1 MSRILK
7 RPMFRK
13 GGLSQETGI
22 MSGLDRKGYAQGS
35 YAPRVNYATGFPG
48 VLSGSSYSTA
58 GSPIRLPVTT
68 AQVPAL
74 YNPPKIGLMEKLGK
88 AYRNLI
94 GTKGSRMA
102 NIKGGI
108 RSLYNRIPQAGLMSK
123 YPAAT
128 GAAATVGPLA
138 AYVYGAKKLQESLP
152 EQLQEEGG
160 LYDTVGFGADPMGA
174 GAGIPPEVDKI
185 LRGKE
190 INIQGEPLIPEKD
203 EKEEKVKDDLDKE
216 QPKLKSDVETIY
228 GDLLPMIEKELGA
241 DPDDTKRQLYVQ
253 LAQAGANLLAQPG
266 GDLVGAI
273 GKATKDPI
281 SNVGKVLD
289 KESATD
295 REAKLLAFKLAAD
308 RAAPGEMGK
317 LIQDLKKEN
326 FTQSEINTIIQNRQ
340 PGSGYRSQ
348 TELAEVQALQEELTN
363 EFSKVTKNKD
373 VPLQTAKDLKFAQ
386 DNFGFAVTD
395 FKPLPAKEKRV
406 VGQYYFDPK
415 SRKIGRLNKD
425 KTKLIRPNEVGFM
438 DQPEQ
443 E

>member
-1 MSRILK
+1 MTRTLT

-22 MSGLDRKGYAQGS
+22 MSGLDRKGYAGGGNIGGGRISGTPMGS
-35 YAPRVNYATGFPG
+35 RTGFQQ
-48 VLSGSSYSTA
+48 LTFSGMS
-58 GSPIRLPVTT
+58 G

-74 YNPPKIGLMEKLGK
+74 YDPPKIDRMRRLGRGF
-88 AYRNLI
+88 RNLI
-94 GTKGSRMA
+94 GTKGSG
-102 NIKGGI
+102 IKRRIGSGI
-108 RSLYNRIPQAGLMSK
+108 SSLYNKIPEAGLMSK

-128 GAAATVGPLA
+128 GTAATVGPLA

-152 EQLQEEGG
+152 EQLQGEGG
-160 LYDTVGFGADPMGA
+160 IYDSAGFADPMSA
-174 GAGIPPEVDKI
+174 GADVDPNVDKI

-190 INIQGEPLIPEKD
+190 INIQGEPLIPEKEKKE
-203 EKEEKVKDDLDKE
+203 EKEEKE
-216 QPKLKSDVETIY
+216 QPKLKSDFETIY
-228 GDLLPMIEKELGA
+228 GDLLPMIEKELGS
-241 DPDDTKRQLYVQ
+241 DPEDTKKQLYVQ

>member
-1 MSRILK
+1 MTRTLT

-22 MSGLDRKGYAQGS
+22 MSGLDRKGYAGGGNIGGGRISGTPMGS
-35 YAPRVNYATGFPG
+35 RTGFQQ
-48 VLSGSSYSTA
+48 LTFSGMS
-58 GSPIRLPVTT
+58 G

-74 YNPPKIGLMEKLGK
+74 YDPPKIDRMRRLGRGF
-88 AYRNLI
+88 RNLI
-94 GTKGSRMA
+94 GTKGSG
-102 NIKGGI
+102 IKRRIGSGI
-108 RSLYNRIPQAGLMSK
+108 SSLYNKIPEAGLMSK

-128 GAAATVGPLA
+128 GTAATVGPLA

-174 GAGIPPEVDKI
+174 GADIPPEVDKI

-190 INIQGEPLIPEKD
+190 INIQGEPLIPEKEEKK
-203 EKEEKVKDDLDKE
+203 EKEEKE
-216 QPKLKSDVETIY
+216 QPKLKSDFETIY
-228 GDLLPMIEKELGA
+228 GDLLPMIEKELGS
-241 DPDDTKRQLYVQ
+241 DPEDTKKQLYVQ

>member
-22 MSGLDRKGYAQGS
+22 LSGLDRKGYAGGGNIGGGKFSGTPMGS
-35 YAPRVNYATGFPG
+35 RTGFQQLTFTG
-48 VLSGSSYSTA
+48 MSG
-58 GSPIRLPVTT
+58 

-74 YNPPKIGLMEKLGK
+74 YNPPKIDLMQKLGR
-88 AYRNLI
+88 AYRSLI
-94 GTKGSRMA
+94 GTKGSG
-102 NIKGGI
+102 IKSRIGSGI
-108 RSLYNRIPQAGLMSK
+108 SSLYNRIPQTGLISK
-123 YPAAT
+123 FPAAT
-128 GAAATVGPLA
+128 GTAATVGPIA
-138 AYVYGAKKLQESLP
+138 AYVYGANKLQESLP
-152 EQLQEEGG
+152 EQLQGEGG
-160 LYDTVGFGADPMGA
+160 LYDTIGFSAGPMGA
-174 GAGIPPEVDKI
+174 GAGIPPEVDEI

-190 INIQGEPLIPEKD
+190 INIQGEPLTPEKDEKD
-203 EKEEKVKDDLDKE
+203 EKEEKVKNDLDKE

-406 VGQYYFDPK
+406 VGEYYFDPK

>member
-1 MSRILK
+1 MTRTLT

-22 MSGLDRKGYAQGS
+22 MSGLDRKGYAGGGNIGGGRISGTPMGS
-35 YAPRVNYATGFPG
+35 RTGFQQ
-48 VLSGSSYSTA
+48 LTFSGMS
-58 GSPIRLPVTT
+58 G

-74 YNPPKIGLMEKLGK
+74 YDPPKIDRMRRLGRGF
-88 AYRNLI
+88 RNLI
-94 GTKGSRMA
+94 GTKGSG
-102 NIKGGI
+102 IKRRIGSGI
-108 RSLYNRIPQAGLMSK
+108 SSLYNKIPQAGLMSK

-128 GAAATVGPLA
+128 GTAATVGPLA

-152 EQLQEEGG
+152 EQLQGEGG
-160 LYDTVGFGADPMGA
+160 IYDSAGFADPMSA
-174 GAGIPPEVDKI
+174 GADVDPNVDKI

>member
-1 MSRILK
+1 
-7 RPMFRK
+7 MFKK
-13 GGLSQETGI
+13 GGLSEETGI
-22 MSGLDRKGYAQGS
+22 MSGLDSPRRSYAQGS

-74 YNPPKIGLMEKLGK
+74 YNPPKIDLMERLGK
-88 AYRNLI
+88 TYRNLI
-94 GTKGSRMA
+94 GKKGSRMA
-102 NIKGGI
+102 GIKRGI
-108 RSLYNRIPQAGLMSK
+108 SSLYNRIPQAGLATK

-152 EQLQEEGG
+152 EQLQGEGG
-160 LYDTVGFGADPMGA
+160 IYDSAGFADPMSA
-174 GAGIPPEVDKI
+174 GADVDPNVDKI

-203 EKEEKVKDDLDKE
+203 EKEEKVKEDLDKE

-228 GDLLPMIEKELGA
+228 GDLLPMIEKEFGS
-241 DPDDTKRQLYVQ
+241 DPTDTKKQLYLQ

-273 GKATKDPI
+273 GKSTKDPL

-289 KESATD
+289 KKSATD

-308 RAAPGEMGK
+308 RSAPGETGK
-317 LIQDLKKEN
+317 KIQDLKKEG
-326 FTQSEINTIIQNRQ
+326 FTEKEIMTIIRQGQ
-340 PGSGYRSQ
+340 PGAGYRASAD
-348 TELAEVQALQEELTN
+348 LAEIVQLQTELTN
-363 EFSKVTKNKD
+363 EFTKVTKNKD
-373 VPLQTAKDLKFAQ
+373 VPLNTAKDLKVAM
-386 DNFGFAVTD
+386 DSYGMGVSD
-395 FKPLPAKEKRV
+395 FKVLPKKEERI
-406 VGQYYFDPK
+406 VGEYYFDPK
-415 SRKIGRLNKD
+415 TRKIGRLNAD
-425 KTKLIRPNEVGFM
+425 KTKLIRPSEEGFM